1 LKIIK
6 GEEYFLILEKVD
18 LSYLLLTPIRPPVK
32 KWVTFPEEKV
42 FFSAYQIYTRNNKIP
57 KVELLI
63 NYEGNDFTIGEKVE
77 EDFLAIIS
85 VHPMREDA
93 VRDFLRKAHLN
104 WEFIDDLLANEKIK
118 RLSYQSYQYFMRKN
132 VNREE

>member
-1 LKIIK
+1 MK
-6 GEEYFLILEKVD
+6 GEEYFLIPEKVV
-18 LSYLLLTPIRPPVK
+18 LFYLLLTPIRPPVK

-42 FFSAYQIYTRNNKIP
+42 EE
-57 KVELLI
+57 ELFWLL
-63 NYEGNDFTIGEKVE
+63 
-77 EDFLAIIS
+77 FL

-104 WEFIDDLLANEKIK
+104 WEFIDDLLANKKIK